1 MLQKHLILQVVEII
15 YLLALVDLILS
26 AIRYFQSDLL
36 LQLVDWIMLP
46 TLDLDF
52 VQRYEV
58 AFRLVFLL
66 LFVYLLGIPFVLC
79 KINII
84 EVMIKMI

>member
-46 TLDLDF
+46 ALDLDF
-52 VQRYEV
+52 V
-58 AFRLVFLL
+58 
-66 LFVYLLGIPFVLC
+66 
-79 KINII
+79 
-84 EVMIKMI
+84 